1 MPVGLSDTGFEAKT
15 LETILAELEA
25 DVRTTIGAGV
35 DTAPDSPTGQMLAIF
50 ASKVREVW
58 ELAQAVYASQYPASA
73 SGFSLTNVSAIT
85 GTKRKAATK
94 SKVLANVNVDMG
106 TYAIGTLVAHVL
118 GQPTRRFSNSVEV
131 VNAGPGAAT
140 INGVLFEA
148 EETGPVVANAGTLT
162 VIAAAVAGW
171 NSITNPLD
179 ATKGTTVEVDTPL
192 RTRRES
198 ELATKGSTTV
208 NAIRADVSALEGVL
222 GVQVLE
228 NDTDT
233 TDGNGLP
240 PHSVEVIVQGGDNT
254 EIAKAIFNAVA
265 AGITTYADPAGD
277 DQTVV
282 VQDSANENH
291 TVKFSR
297 PTLVPIYL
305 IATLTAEAD
314 TWVGD
319 DFVKAVLVDFAAA
332 NYRVGSDVITSR
344 LVAELWNK
352 VPGLVTIASVNAGTA
367 PGPVSDA
374 DIVITARQLP
384 TVATIN
390 QVVVETL
397 V

>member
-94 SKVLANVNVDMG
+94 SKVDANVNVDMG

-118 GQPTRRFSNSVEV
+118 GQPTRRFSNAEEV

-140 INGVLFEA
+140 INGVAFEA

-162 VIAAAVAGW
+162 VIAAAVSGW

-208 NAIRADVSALEGVL
+208 NAIRADISALDDVI

-228 NDTDT
+228 NDTDA

-240 PHSVEVIVQGGDNT
+240 PHSVEAIVQGGDNT
-254 EIAKAIFNAVA
+254 EIATALFNAVA

-277 DQTVV
+277 VSVV

-291 TVKFSR
+291 TVLFSR
-297 PTLVPIYL
+297 PTVVPIY
-305 IATLTAEAD
+305 IIVELTAEAD
-314 TWVGD
+314 TYVGD
-319 DFVKAVLVDFAAA
+319 AFIKQVLEDFAALD
-332 NYRVGSDVITSR
+332 YQVGDDVITSR

-352 VPGLVTIASVNAGTA
+352 VPGLVTIAAVKVDDS
-367 PGPVSDA
+367 PGPTSDA
-374 DIVITARQLP
+374 DWVITSRQLA
-384 TVATIN
+384 TVSVANIIVT
-390 QVVVETL
+390 ETL

>member
-94 SKVLANVNVDMG
+94 SKVDANVNVDMG

-118 GQPTRRFSNSVEV
+118 GQPTRRFSNAEEV

-140 INGVLFEA
+140 INGVAFEA

-162 VIAAAVAGW
+162 VIAAAVSGW

-208 NAIRADVSALEGVL
+208 NAIRADVSALTGVT

-240 PHSVEVIVQGGDNT
+240 PHSVEVIVQGGTDA
-254 EIAKAIFNAVA
+254 EVAEAIFNAVA

-277 DQTVV
+277 VIVV
-282 VQDSANENH
+282 VQDSANNNH

-297 PTLVPIYL
+297 PVEVPIYL
-305 IATLTAEAD
+305 IVTLTAEAD

-332 NYRVGSDVITSR
+332 NYRVGDDVITSR

-367 PGPVSDA
+367 PGPISDA
-374 DIVITARQLP
+374 DVPITARQLA
-384 TVATIN
+384 TVDTIN
-390 QVVVETL
+390 QVVIETL